1 MKIKRFFES
10 ELQGPDGAID
20 IVNDI
25 SPQKTEEI
33 IKELKLV
40 QTDVKKNLD
49 ILSTFEKQLSKFK
62 SDKKKSNDQIDDSV
76 IQLQQLI
83 NNLKKEV
90 QPKIDTTISNL
101 ENYIEN
107 GRNFLL

>member
-10 ELQGPDGAID
+10 ELQGPDGTID

-25 SPQKTEEI
+25 SPEKTQEI
-33 IKELKLV
+33 IKELKIV
-40 QTDVKKNLD
+40 QTDISKYMD
-49 ILSTFEKQLSKFK
+49 TISTFEKQLSKFK

-83 NNLKKEV
+83 GTLNRKYNPRLIPLSV
-90 QPKIDTTISNL
+90 I
-101 ENYIEN
+101 
-107 GRNFLL
+107 

>member
-10 ELQGPDGAID
+10 ELQGPDGTID

-49 ILSTFEKQLSKFK
+49 ILSTFENQLSKFK

-76 IQLQQLI
+76 IQLQQII
-83 NNLKKEV
+83 NTLKKEI

>member
-1 MKIKRFFES
+1 MKIKRFYES
-10 ELQGPDGAID
+10 ELQGPDGTID

-25 SPQKTEEI
+25 SPEKTEEI
-33 IKELKLV
+33 IKELKIV
-40 QTDVKKNLD
+40 QTDISKHMEA
-49 ILSTFEKQLSKFK
+49 ISIFEKQLSRFK

-83 NNLKKEV
+83 GTLKKEV